1 MYYISKNQNTTKK
14 LFNINISSMINVFC
28 IDFLIIT
35 KKYIKKINF
44 ICKAQISQNQHYKK
58 NKHLILT
65 ENSMEHD
72 KHVFY
77 IKMFKN
83 NKNVGKAKI

>member
-1 MYYISKNQNTTKK
+1 MHRFFNNNNKITLKN
-14 LFNINISSMINVFC
+14 
-28 IDFLIIT
+28 
-35 KKYIKKINF
+35 NF

-72 KHVFY
+72 KHFFY
-77 IKMFKN
+77 IKMFNN
-83 NKNVGKAKI
+83 NKNVGKAKIEH